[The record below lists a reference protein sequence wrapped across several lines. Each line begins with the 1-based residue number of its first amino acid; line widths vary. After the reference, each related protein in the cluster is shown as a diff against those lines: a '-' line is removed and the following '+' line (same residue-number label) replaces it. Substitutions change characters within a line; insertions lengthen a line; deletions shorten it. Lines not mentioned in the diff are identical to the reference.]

1 MEDIEQLVRELRA
14 VTGRHY
20 PAELR
25 RRVGAYIARQRAA
38 NVTWR
43 AIHRELGLANQTIRR
58 WAESSSV
65 TAKFRP
71 ITTPSN
77 MNSKPV
83 NLVSP
88 QGWRLENLDANIAA
102 EIFRDLAR

>member
-1 MEDIEQLVRELRA
+1 MEEIEQLVRELRA

-25 RRVGAYIARQRAA
+25 RRAGAYISRQRAA
-38 NVTWR
+38 NMTWR
-43 AIHRELGLANQTIRR
+43 SIHRELGLANETIRR
-58 WAESSSV
+58 WAGSSSS

-77 MNSKPV
+77 MNSKPL

-88 QGWRLENLDANIAA
+88 QGWRLENLDANIAV
-102 EIFRDLAR
+102 EIFRELAR